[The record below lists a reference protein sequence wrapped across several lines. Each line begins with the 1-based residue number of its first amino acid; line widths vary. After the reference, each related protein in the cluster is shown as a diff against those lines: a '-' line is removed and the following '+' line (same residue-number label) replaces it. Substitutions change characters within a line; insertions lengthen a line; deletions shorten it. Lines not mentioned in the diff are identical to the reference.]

1 MQLAKALRAR
11 IEGGEFA
18 LGTFVV
24 ELRTPAL
31 ARFLQQA
38 TFDFMLVD
46 NEHGY
51 WNPLDIAQHIDAG
64 KRWGICPLV
73 RVAGP
78 ERGEIMRAL
87 DAGAEGVMVPMAKTL
102 ADVER
107 AVEFSKYPPLGQR
120 GAHFARPHTEFA
132 PPADTG
138 AYMSA
143 ANEQLLTIVQ
153 IETEAAVERLDEFS
167 AAPGVDALYLGP
179 GDLSVALGVPGQVDH
194 PRVLDVAARI
204 VAACRRH
211 GKIAGSHFVNVEML
225 TELRRCGMQLGGFG
239 AAVRM
244 LQFGLGELG
253 ARARTQ
259 LSLCEK

>member
-11 IEGGEFA
+11 IEGGVFA

-87 DAGAEGVMVPMAKTL
+87 DAGAEGVPGTGGA
-102 ADVER
+102 ARERRDVRWVALKER
-107 AVEFSKYPPLGQR
+107 ASVR
-120 GAHFARPHTEFA
+120 G
-132 PPADTG
+132 
-138 AYMSA
+138 
-143 ANEQLLTIVQ
+143 
-153 IETEAAVERLDEFS
+153 
-167 AAPGVDALYLGP
+167 
-179 GDLSVALGVPGQVDH
+179 
-194 PRVLDVAARI
+194 
-204 VAACRRH
+204 
-211 GKIAGSHFVNVEML
+211 
-225 TELRRCGMQLGGFG
+225 
-239 AAVRM
+239 
-244 LQFGLGELG
+244 
-253 ARARTQ
+253 
-259 LSLCEK
+259 

>member
-1 MQLAKALRAR
+1 M
-11 IEGGEFA
+11 
-18 LGTFVV
+18 
-24 ELRTPAL
+24 
-31 ARFLQQA
+31 
-38 TFDFMLVD
+38 
-46 NEHGY
+46 
-51 WNPLDIAQHIDAG
+51 
-64 KRWGICPLV
+64 
-73 RVAGP
+73 
-78 ERGEIMRAL
+78 
-87 DAGAEGVMVPMAKTL
+87 
-102 ADVER
+102 
-107 AVEFSKYPPLGQR
+107 
-120 GAHFARPHTEFA
+120 
-132 PPADTG
+132 
-138 AYMSA
+138 
-143 ANEQLLTIVQ
+143 TIVQ
-153 IETEAAVERLDEFS
+153 IETEAAVERLDEFA

-179 GDLSVALGVPGQVDH
+179 GYLSVALGVPGQVDH